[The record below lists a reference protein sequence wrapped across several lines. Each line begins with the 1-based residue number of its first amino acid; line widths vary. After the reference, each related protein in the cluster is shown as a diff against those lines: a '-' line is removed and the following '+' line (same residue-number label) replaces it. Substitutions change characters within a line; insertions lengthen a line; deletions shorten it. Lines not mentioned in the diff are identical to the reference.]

1 MTGRNLPNL
10 ISLFRVLLVGPV
22 VVLLL
27 EQNDHAALSLFAV
40 AGLSDALDGYLA
52 KRYGWVTRA
61 GAILDP
67 LADKLL
73 LVATYVTLG
82 WRGVLPVWLVAAV
95 LGRDLVIVAGGIAY
109 HLRFG
114 PFQPQPSRI
123 SKLNTTAQIA
133 LVLAV
138 MFDRGVHRI
147 GTVPLAALTDAV
159 LVTTVASGAGYVW
172 VWGRRALLAARA
184 LPRSSSRTG

>member
-1 MTGRNLPNL
+1 MKGRNLPNL

-27 EQNDHAALSLFAV
+27 EQHERAALVLFAV

-52 KRYGWVTRA
+52 KRYGWTSRA

-82 WRGVLPVWLVAAV
+82 WLAALPLWLVAAV
-95 LGRDLVIVAGGIAY
+95 LGRDLAIVAGGVAY

-114 PFQPQPSRI
+114 PFQLRPSLI
-123 SKLNTTAQIA
+123 SKINTAAQIG

-138 MFDRGVHRI
+138 IFDRGVYRLDAAWL
-147 GTVPLAALTDAV
+147 TALTDVV
-159 LVTTVASGAGYVW
+159 LVTTVASGVGYIG
-172 VWGRRALLAARA
+172 VWGRRAWRAGRGSRRSAR
-184 LPRSSSRTG
+184 RCG